1 MHLYY
6 PFPDETAAIE
16 ASLDIY
22 DLNAPPRSERVTLYA
37 FDWFPNSGNPTYVLA
52 WEDEPQTFNTGD
64 ILDGITALTEEEAI
78 DAGYL
83 LGDDHSGMRNAGG

>member
-6 PFPDETAAIE
+6 PFPDESAAIE

-52 WEDEPQTFNTGD
+52 WEDDEQTFDTGD
-64 ILDGITALTEEEAI
+64 ILDGITPLTEQQAI
-78 DAGYL
+78 DAGYML
-83 LGDDHSGMRNAGG
+83 DDEHSGLRNL

>member
-6 PFPDETAAIE
+6 PFPDETAVIT
-16 ASLDIY
+16 ASEDIY

-52 WEDEPQTFNTGD
+52 WEDDEQTFDTGD
-64 ILDGITALTEEEAI
+64 ILDGITPLTEQEAI
-78 DAGYL
+78 DAGYML
-83 LGDDHSGMRNAGG
+83 DEEFSGLRNL

>member
-6 PFPDETAAIE
+6 PFPDETAVIT
-16 ASLDIY
+16 ASQDIY

-52 WEDEPQTFNTGD
+52 WEDEEQTFDTGD
-64 ILDGITALTEEEAI
+64 ILDGITPLTEQEAI
-78 DAGYL
+78 DAGYML
-83 LGDDHSGMRNAGG
+83 DEEFSGLKNL

>member
-6 PFPDETAAIE
+6 PFPDETAVIT
-16 ASLDIY
+16 ASEDIY

-52 WEDEPQTFNTGD
+52 WEDDEQTFDTGD
-64 ILDGITALTEEEAI
+64 ILDGITPLTEQEAI
-78 DAGYL
+78 DAGYML
-83 LGDDHSGMRNAGG
+83 DDEHSGLKNL